1 MDKSNRTTRVWFV
14 LLMLFVVLGPL
25 GLPFLWKSPRFS
37 RGAKIALTIAT
48 VIYTGW
54 ILLAI
59 RAILEKSLQGL
70 SDLRLDI

>member
-1 MDKSNRTTRVWFV
+1 MDKPTWTSHVWFV

-37 RGAKIALTIAT
+37 KSAKIALTIAT

-54 ILLAI
+54 ILLAA
-59 RAILEKSLQGL
+59 RAIMEKSFQRLM
-70 SDLRLDI
+70 DLKLDM